1 MVTPYKFV
9 HRLKS
14 QNYILTKL
22 TVPWDHGKVLLKT
35 FNYNGHTT
43 GLKKADDGLEVLKNY
58 RTISKLPF
66 IGNVIK

>member
-1 MVTPYKFV
+1 M
-9 HRLKS
+9 
-14 QNYILTKL
+14 
-22 TVPWDHGKVLLKT
+22 HGKVLLKT